1 MNNFAQEIKD
11 CAGETIRGIVI
22 SASKSGYS
30 QGYPWNEEEINKD
43 AHKVLTWRKAKPLL
57 SYSYDAGYG
66 DQDCH
71 SIYAWTDN
79 WIVLV
84 SEYDGSTCVVK
95 IPRNPV
101 DCKPEPI

>member
-1 MNNFAQEIKD
+1 MNNFAQEIED

-22 SASKSGYS
+22 SANKHGWDWAENDE
-30 QGYPWNEEEINKD
+30 GPEEAN
-43 AHKVLTWRKAKPLL
+43 KVLTWRKAKPLL

-66 DQDCH
+66 GQDCH

-84 SEYDGSTCVVK
+84 SEYDGATHVVK
-95 IPRNPV
+95 VPRNPV
-101 DCKPEPI
+101 DCKPESI